1 MLYSLFWSGNMGSS
15 HKARLLYSPQKLG
28 KNNTK
33 KAQNAVKD
41 FGKLLARFKKE
52 GATKWMQN
60 AIMTAKARLN
70 KFGFNDAKLK
80 EMYDFD
86 AKDVRVAA
94 PKKAKP
100 AVKKAAPK
108 KEMAEGEEAPK
119 EEKKPTAA
127 RKAPAKKAAAT
138 TAKKKPAA
146 KKE

>member
-1 MLYSLFWSGNMGSS
+1 MSSS

-80 EMYDFD
+80 EMFDFE
-86 AKDVRVAA
+86 AKNVRAEAA
-94 PKKAKP
+94 PKKTK
-100 AVKKAAPK
+100 AVK
-108 KEMAEGEEAPK
+108 
-119 EEKKPTAA
+119 
-127 RKAPAKKAAAT
+127 KAPAKKAEAAET
-138 TAKKKPAA
+138 APIAEEKPEKKPAAKKPAAKTPAKKKPAA